1 MSECES
7 ERSSKIRL
15 VERDYR
21 VMKEIDRWR
30 AITGK
35 QITEVVGFSSQRT
48 SDRRLKKLVV
58 AGYICRRKILYG
70 FPYLY
75 SLTGQGKALINS
87 PKYQEKFRIE
97 QIKHDLAVVDT
108 AIYFHK
114 KLSVPYENILSEK
127 ELHRLDG
134 FSKRRHRP
142 DLVFTDKSQKKI
154 CAEVELSLKARDRFL
169 KNIKDN
175 FVGYDLQIWVV
186 PSLRHK
192 IAAILQEEQAAYNDI
207 EILELKEVLSHGG
220 NHQSTAPG

>member
-1 MSECES
+1 MVLEGVDDA
-7 ERSSKIRL
+7 ERLGIEL
-15 VERDYR
+15 R
-21 VMKEIDRWR
+21 VK
-30 AITGK
+30 
-35 QITEVVGFSSQRT
+35 
-48 SDRRLKKLVV
+48 
-58 AGYICRRKILYG
+58 
-70 FPYLY
+70 PYVDATDNY
-75 SLTGQGKALINS
+75 TISLTMTPIIKTFVDWADYSYELSVESNGQ
-87 PKYQEKFRIE
+87 
-97 QIKHDLAVVDT
+97 
-108 AIYFHK
+108 
-114 KLSVPYENILSEK
+114 SVPYENILSEK